1 MLNIDDGKKLYAKKP
16 HGKKLMPSIITDS
29 SPINAG
35 YFLYIGETLALAN
48 KNNNLLHNSIDGF
61 VNKYFDAS
69 AFKSELVQK
78 IPSQEKIFYH
88 NFDAGYDESS
98 IFPHDSDNPL
108 RMDHVGVKNDYYSPQ
123 LIKELTLLLGD
134 VQNQSRFYENER
146 LKFNQ
151 TVHNIDKSTER
162 LYEHIRK
169 INKIHAYLDKNGTLD
184 DVDNHDVKKLSFGL
198 AMGICGVLGLTAIF
212 ILPAPYSYI
221 SAFATLGPISAAI
234 LRLKSMK

>member
-1 MLNIDDGKKLYAKKP
+1 MLNIDNGKKSDAKKP
-16 HGKKLMPSIITDS
+16 HDNKLTPLIMSDIS
-29 SPINAG
+29 SINAG
-35 YFLYIGETLALAN
+35 YFLHIRETLALAN
-48 KNNNLLHNSIDGF
+48 KNNNLLHNSIDSFAG
-61 VNKYFDAS
+61 KYFGATT
-69 AFKSELVQK
+69 FKSKLVQK
-78 IPSQEKIFYH
+78 IPLEEKIFY
-88 NFDAGYDESS
+88 NKFDVGCDKSS
-98 IFPHDSDNPL
+98 ISSHPRRIGIIGDRKIAKHEYNSQ
-108 RMDHVGVKNDYYSPQ
+108 Q

-151 TVHNIDKSTER
+151 TVHNIDKSSER